1 MNHIPSIMN
10 EFSNCKSNVEVKS
23 FLQNYKIPELK
34 DIARSYKLKIS
45 GNKPELVDRIYT
57 HFLRLNSAI
66 SIQKMFRGY
75 IVRYFFKHMG
85 FKNRALCVN
94 ECDGCT
100 LEPLNSIPFERF
112 FSCTDSNKFVYGF
125 DIVSLLTMYKKCN
138 ITNPYTRE
146 QMSDKYVKVI
156 QTLGRLVIILFPL
169 ALDSAEKESI
179 YVPPPTTSIVNAIS
193 RNGNEQHRQPSTDR
207 IRHLIFHTATTTPTY
222 ISTITNLIQAYLT
235 DSERS
240 LLYKLIELKQLR
252 IEQRIRDVFI
262 DIDLLG
268 NYTQSVWFYSLDTRE
283 YCYFYRNIFDIWYYR
298 ANLSVEI
305 RKQIC
310 SLYDPFLNIRVPSL
324 SSIERDPYLYEG
336 RLREICITIIEN
348 MVYGS
353 PDPEYRKLGSM
364 IVLMALTL
372 VSPDARNNL
381 HWLYESV
388 A

>member
-1 MNHIPSIMN
+1 MNIPFIIKPKDYS
-10 EFSNCKSNVEVKS
+10 KS
-23 FLQNYKIPELK
+23 FLRNYKIPDLK
-34 DIARSYKLKIS
+34 DIARSYQLKIS
-45 GNKPELVDRIYT
+45 GNKSELIDRIYT
-57 HFLRLNSAI
+57 HFLRLNSAT
-66 SIQKMFRGY
+66 SIQKIFRGY
-75 IVRYFFKHMG
+75 LVRYFFQHMG
-85 FKNRALCVN
+85 FKNRSLCVN

-100 LEPLNSIPFERF
+100 LEPLSSIPFERF
-112 FSCTDSNKFVYGF
+112 FSCKDSHQFMYGF

-146 QMSDKYVKVI
+146 QMSDKYVKII
-156 QTLGRLVIILFPL
+156 QTLGRLVVILFPY
-169 ALDSAEKESI
+169 AVDATEKESI
-179 YVPPPTTSIVNAIS
+179 IPQTSNIIAPPEN
-193 RNGNEQHRQPSTDR
+193 HRHQNIDR

-222 ISTITNLIQAYLT
+222 ISTISNLIQSYLT
-235 DSERS
+235 DSERT
-240 LLYKLIELKQLR
+240 LLYKLVELKGLR

-268 NYTQSVWFYSLDTRE
+268 NYTQSSWFSSLDTRE
-283 YCYFYRNIFDIWYYR
+283 YCYFYRHIYDIWYYR

-310 SLYDPFLNIRVPSL
+310 SMYDPFLNIRVPSL
-324 SSIERDPYLYEG
+324 SSIGRDPYLYEG

-388 A
+388 V

>member
-1 MNHIPSIMN
+1 MN
-10 EFSNCKSNVEVKS
+10 EFIKCKSKS
-23 FLQNYKIPELK
+23 FLQNYKIPDLK
-34 DIARSYKLKIS
+34 LIARTYQLKIS
-45 GNKPELVDRIYT
+45 GNKSELIDRIYC
-57 HFLRLNSAI
+57 HFLKLNSAI
-66 SIQKMFRGY
+66 CIQRTFRAY
-75 IVRYFFKHMG
+75 MVRYFFKYMG

-100 LEPLNSIPFERF
+100 LEPLSSIPFERF
-112 FSCTDSNKFVYGF
+112 FSCKDSHDFVYGF
-125 DIVSLLTMYKKCN
+125 DIISVLTMYKKCN

-146 QMSDKYVKVI
+146 QMSDKHVKII
-156 QTLGRLVIILFPL
+156 QTLGRLIVILFPD
-169 ALDSAEKESI
+169 ALDTVEKESI
-179 YVPPPTTSIVNAIS
+179 YVPPPPSNNIVPTGQ
-193 RNGNEQHRQPSTDR
+193 RNENQRHQSTDR
-207 IRHLIFHTATTTPTY
+207 IRHLIFHTATTTPGY
-222 ISTITNLIQAYLT
+222 ISTISNLIQGYLN
-235 DSERS
+235 DSERT
-240 LLYKLIELKQLR
+240 LLYKLVELKQSR
-252 IEQRIRDVFI
+252 IEQRIRDLFI

-268 NYTQSVWFYSLDTRE
+268 NYTQSIWFSSLDTRE
-283 YCYFYRNIFDIWYYR
+283 YFYFYRHIFDIWYYR
-298 ANLSVEI
+298 ANLSIEI

-372 VSPDARNNL
+372 VSADARNNL

-388 A
+388 V